1 MLPELRFC
9 LRGSSSGRQHTTP
22 SLHVLI
28 GETAYLIPATVPDET
43 TKAKA
48 VVAVMTAFSAM
59 PDVDG
64 VNYANVDE
72 CGSLPVGI
80 LHRRLLV
87 DSLGNRLPAYG
98 ALAALA
104 KTYF

>member
-1 MLPELRFC
+1 MPGMDMRDNGDMSSMGPSMAAMAGYMYRTPLRPK
-9 LRGSSSGRQHTTP
+9 QP
-22 SLHVLI
+22 SDK
-28 GETAYLIPATVPDET
+28 E
-43 TKAKA
+43 KAKA

-59 PDVDG
+59 PDIDG

-72 CGSLPVGI
+72 CDLYPSGYFTGGC
-80 LHRRLLV
+80 LV
-87 DSLGNRLPAYG
+87 DALGNRLPTYG